1 MPPEDDTTLADAARE
16 EAELGAGFDAE
27 PETKPA
33 KVEKTEPPAPEPATA
48 PAAREPKPEY
58 VRLTK
63 AELAELKDAA
73 AKSASHDRQYATAWG
88 KIGNLTTMVNELRA
102 GGGPKLDLS
111 SAAFAKLKD
120 QFPELAEMT
129 REAVQNAI
137 AGRDRRRQARK
148 QVRRARQQAGDRQP
162 GRRLSGL
169 ARDRRRRR
177 HHQDATGR
185 RQPVPQMARDQGCH
199 LSGAHQRHRVGRRD
213 RARDQPVSPG
223 DKDRCPA
230 TERTRRRAPGTNS
243 RRGAAAGRRRRAGS
257 GQHRRSGVGSGL
269 QFINAII
276 HFPIS
281 GTD

>member
-27 PETKPA
+27 TVIKPV

-137 AGRDRRRQARK
+137 AGLAPKGAEIDDGKLESKFAEHASKREIANLEDAYPDWRAIVGAVDITKTQPDGANPFRKWLATKDATYQARINGTESA
-148 QVRRARQQAGDRQP
+148 VVIERAINLFRQETKTAAPQP
-162 GRRLSGL
+162 N
-169 ARDRRRRR
+169 ARDAARRE
-177 HHQDATGR
+177 QIAGAV
-185 RQPVPQMARDQGCH
+185 QPRGDG
-199 LSGAHQRHRVGRRD
+199 GA
-213 RARDQPVSPG
+213 P
-223 DKDRCPA
+223 
-230 TERTRRRAPGTNS
+230 APGNTAEAELEAGFNS
-243 RRGAAAGRRRRAGS
+243 
-257 GQHRRSGVGSGL
+257 
-269 QFINAII
+269 
-276 HFPIS
+276 
-281 GTD
+281 